1 MEQMPYVIPY
11 IKNPKDRHFQTVGFS
26 DDKVEVISKMKAF
39 LELEAMLVPVL
50 PELDY
55 DKELAEAMVIL
66 IDTNVAMDFRH
77 SKVKAVSPQE
87 FFAVTELEG
96 LNQS

>member
-1 MEQMPYVIPY
+1 MPYVIPY

-55 DKELAEAMVIL
+55 DK
-66 IDTNVAMDFRH
+66 
-77 SKVKAVSPQE
+77 
-87 FFAVTELEG
+87 
-96 LNQS
+96 